1 MISALRQEHF
11 FATDIHLHQAHS
23 LYLSLAA
30 GPDDIRAA
38 QRLRHRVFIE
48 EMGALLDGNEHGIES
63 DHFDPYCQHLLVR
76 DAAADNRVVGCY
88 RILTHTQAARAGGYY
103 SETEFDLGE
112 IFNLPGSFMEVG
124 RTCVHPDYRNGATI
138 ALLWR
143 GLARFMVMNR
153 FDYLMGCASIPL
165 NGGVSCV
172 IDLYHALACTHL
184 TPPGLRVY
192 PRLPLLG
199 LYPSLH
205 NNKEI
210 ETPALLK
217 AYLRMGARVCGE
229 PAWDPQF
236 NVADFFLLLSVN
248 ELHPRYSRHFVEQQD
263 VAA

>member
-11 FATDIHLHQAHS
+11 FATDIRPHQAHS

-48 EMGALLDGNEHGIES
+48 EMGALLDGNEHGVGS

-76 DAAADNRVVGCY
+76 DAAADNLVVGCY

-103 SETEFDLGE
+103 SETEFGLGE

-143 GLARFMVMNR
+143 GLARFMVKNR
-153 FDYLMGCASIPL
+153 FDHLIGCASIPL
-165 NGGVSCV
+165 NSGVSF
-172 IDLYHALACTHL
+172 IMDLYRTLACTHL
-184 TPPGLRVY
+184 TRPGLRTY

-199 LYPSLH
+199 LQPGTPL
-205 NNKEI
+205 KPVEI
-210 ETPALLK
+210 PALLN

-236 NVADFFLLLSVN
+236 NVADFFLLLSVDQ
-248 ELHPRYSRHFVEQQD
+248 LHPRYSRHFVEQQD